1 MQAAFF
7 VAVFCFCKA
16 ACALGAGAFGLELGS
31 DIDRYGHE
39 ARPVSERWELRMYEV
54 TPPSPDARFDTYAV
68 DTFQGRIIRIMAS
81 SADDP
86 SAEASK
92 TLDVFESL
100 KPELMEKYG
109 EPSLNVEDVED
120 AGSDLRSYLVDE
132 GGMEVLMQAW
142 DVCTDPDEEITSLC
156 VLVTEDVV
164 KNDPQILD
172 PDLFEVANSTGL
184 FHILDPKAV
193 IIRFDE
199 QIIRDIT

>member
-1 MQAAFF
+1 MKYMQAAFF

-132 GGMEVLMQAW
+132 GGMEVLEWTFSATASSDGTGALYVFLPGSATDDGNQASY
-142 DVCTDPDEEITSLC
+142 CTLYMESPEYPAIS
-156 VLVTEDVV
+156 
-164 KNDPQILD
+164 
-172 PDLFEVANSTGL
+172 DLADQKEVQ
-184 FHILDPKAV
+184 P
-193 IIRFDE
+193 
-199 QIIRDIT
+199 

>member
-1 MQAAFF
+1 MKYMQPAFF

-132 GGMEVLMQAW
+132 GGMEVLEWTFSATASSDGPGAVYVFLAGSETDDGKQASY
-142 DVCTDPDEEITSLC
+142 CTLYMESPEYPAIS
-156 VLVTEDVV
+156 
-164 KNDPQILD
+164 
-172 PDLFEVANSTGL
+172 DLADQKEVQ
-184 FHILDPKAV
+184 P
-193 IIRFDE
+193 
-199 QIIRDIT
+199 

>member
-1 MQAAFF
+1 MKYMQAAFF

-132 GGMEVLMQAW
+132 GGMEVLEWTFSATASSDGPGAVYVFLAGSETDDGKQASY
-142 DVCTDPDEEITSLC
+142 CTLYMESPEYPAIS
-156 VLVTEDVV
+156 
-164 KNDPQILD
+164 
-172 PDLFEVANSTGL
+172 DLADQKEVQ
-184 FHILDPKAV
+184 P
-193 IIRFDE
+193 
-199 QIIRDIT
+199 